1 MKKKERG
8 ITSTVLESV
17 PGSLEIST
25 KQLKA
30 WLKGGC
36 KSTDDVFK
44 AFGILANTQLQ
55 SWIGYMKLFNKE
67 NPMKQTSLVTTLA
80 SHFEY
85 DGLAKIIEAAK
96 AVPKSAK
103 FAKRLEFEL
112 IQRWLLKKKPGRS
125 LQLLKL
131 DVMRYDL
138 FEKPELFTLVKYVDD
153 FNKYMLVKA
162 KSVASTE
169 KLALRVQADQ
179 TKLWLQNQRTPD
191 ELFTLLRLDKAGD
204 SLLENPIFDAWIKY
218 ADDFR
223 EMYPK
228 LSMDPIAT
236 IDEYYSSAKVAKM
249 IVEAT
254 VSPKTEKIAYR
265 LNTEQYRD
273 WITRY
278 HPAEAF
284 NEA

>member
-1 MKKKERG
+1 
-8 ITSTVLESV
+8 
-17 PGSLEIST
+17 
-25 KQLKA
+25 
-30 WLKGGC
+30 
-36 KSTDDVFK
+36 
-44 AFGILANTQLQ
+44 
-55 SWIGYMKLFNKE
+55 
-67 NPMKQTSLVTTLA
+67 
-80 SHFEY
+80 
-85 DGLAKIIEAAK
+85 
-96 AVPKSAK
+96 
-103 FAKRLEFEL
+103 
-112 IQRWLLKKKPGRS
+112 
-125 LQLLKL
+125 
-131 DVMRYDL
+131 
-138 FEKPELFTLVKYVDD
+138 
-153 FNKYMLVKA
+153 MLVKA

-204 SLLENPIFDAWIKY
+204 SLLGNPIFDAWIKY

-254 VSPKTEKIAYR
+254 LSPKTEKIAYR

-284 NEA
+284 MKLELDSAGDKLFRSPLLATWLKYVDFYSKNTVRVSVTSLLKQRFGDEKLVEILIEATKAPATKKIASSLLKSLMGRLARSAKRRGQRNN